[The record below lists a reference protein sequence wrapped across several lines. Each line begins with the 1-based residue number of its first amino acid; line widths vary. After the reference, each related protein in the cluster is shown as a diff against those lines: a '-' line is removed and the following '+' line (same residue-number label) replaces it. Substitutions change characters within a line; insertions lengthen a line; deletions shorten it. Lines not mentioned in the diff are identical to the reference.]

1 MLVSFPSD
9 ESTPELVT
17 IFKVVFALAIL
28 GWPSVMRI
36 MRSCVLQVKKAD
48 YVMAARAL
56 GATGPRVIRK
66 HIVPNAVGPIVV
78 ISTISLGV
86 YISVEATLSFL
97 GIGLQPP
104 IVSWGIMISD
114 APDVRPRGTV
124 HAVLPGPGAL
134 ADASCRSSC
143 SVT

>member
-1 MLVSFPSD
+1 M
-9 ESTPELVT
+9 T

-36 MRSCVLQVKKAD
+36 MRSSVLQVKNAD

-114 APDVRPRGTV
+114 AQTYVRVAPFM
-124 HAVLPGPGAL
+124 LIFPAL
-134 ADASCRSSC
+134 ALSLCVLSFIMLGDVIRDAFDPKSR
-143 SVT
+143 